1 VIVREMSGR
10 HSIRLIAGFAIL
22 FAARGVFGANAERGG
37 ELYESRCGEC
47 HSESVHGRKNRVAT
61 DFYDVRRWV
70 SRWNEN
76 LKLRWGDEEID
87 DVTVY
92 LNKTYY
98 RYACPPQVCKVVS
111 LAPSA
116 TRLSALHAA
125 ASR

>member
-1 VIVREMSGR
+1 MSRR
-10 HSIRLIAGFAIL
+10 HSIRLIVGFAIL
-22 FAARGVFGANAERGG
+22 VAGRGVLGANAERGG

-47 HSESVHGRKNRVAT
+47 HSESVHGREKRVAT
-61 DFYDVRRWV
+61 DFSEVRRWV

-76 LKLRWGDEEID
+76 LELRWGDEEID

-116 TRLSALHAA
+116 TKLSALHAD
-125 ASR
+125 RVTM

>member
-1 VIVREMSGR
+1 MSLPGR
-10 HSIRLIAGFAIL
+10 HSIRLIVGLVTL
-22 FAARGVFGANAERGG
+22 FATGGVLGANAERGG

-47 HSESVHGRKNRVAT
+47 HSESVHGREKRVAT
-61 DFYDVRRWV
+61 DFSEVRRWV

-111 LAPSA
+111 LAPGG
-116 TRLSALHAA
+116 TKLSALHADRVA
-125 ASR
+125 R